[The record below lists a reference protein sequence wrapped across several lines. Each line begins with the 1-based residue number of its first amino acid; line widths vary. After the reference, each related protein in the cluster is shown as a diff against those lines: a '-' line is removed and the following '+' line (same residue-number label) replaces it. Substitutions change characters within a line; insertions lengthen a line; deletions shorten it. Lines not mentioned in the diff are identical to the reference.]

1 MPLSFYLFFL
11 ICHVSIII
19 VIIITVGERTILDK
33 TKHPEIDLALE
44 IALTSSAYRAAGK
57 KSLKLNGLDDITKEQ
72 FGILILLTL
81 KDGLYQTQIANIL
94 GKDRPNIT
102 RMIDILESNGYITRE
117 KDENNRRILK
127 VFLTDKGKEKVEF
140 VKPLKERMSAA
151 QYKGMSDEEILTL
164 VRLLRQVRNN
174 IEEEYNLNV

>member
-1 MPLSFYLFFL
+1 MKK
-11 ICHVSIII
+11 INNI
-19 VIIITVGERTILDK
+19 D
-33 TKHPEIDLALE
+33 IDLGLE
-44 IALTSSAYRAAGK
+44 IALVSSAYRAAGQK
-57 KSLKLNGLDDITKEQ
+57 TLKVNGLDDITREQ
-72 FGILILLTL
+72 LSILLILSLT
-81 KDGLYQTQIANIL
+81 DGLYQTQIANIL

-174 IEEEYNLNV
+174 IEEEYNLNM

>member
-1 MPLSFYLFFL
+1 MKK
-11 ICHVSIII
+11 INNI
-19 VIIITVGERTILDK
+19 D
-33 TKHPEIDLALE
+33 IDLGLE
-44 IALTSSAYRAAGK
+44 IALVSSTYRAAGQK
-57 KSLKLNGLDDITKEQ
+57 TLKVNGLDDITREQ
-72 FGILILLTL
+72 LSILLILSLT
-81 KDGLYQTQIANIL
+81 DGLYQTQIANIL

-174 IEEEYNLNV
+174 IEEEYSLNV

>member
-1 MPLSFYLFFL
+1 MKK
-11 ICHVSIII
+11 INNI
-19 VIIITVGERTILDK
+19 D
-33 TKHPEIDLALE
+33 IDLGLE
-44 IALTSSAYRAAGK
+44 IALVSSAYRAAGQK
-57 KSLKLNGLDDITKEQ
+57 TLKVNGLDDITREQ
-72 FGILILLTL
+72 LSILLILSLT
-81 KDGLYQTQIANIL
+81 DGLYQTQIANIL

-102 RMIDILESNGYITRE
+102 RMIDILESNRYITRE

-164 VRLLRQVRNN
+164 VRLLRKVRNN

>member
-1 MPLSFYLFFL
+1 MKK
-11 ICHVSIII
+11 INNI
-19 VIIITVGERTILDK
+19 D
-33 TKHPEIDLALE
+33 IDLGLE
-44 IALTSSAYRAAGK
+44 IALVSSAYRAAGQK
-57 KSLKLNGLDDITKEQ
+57 TLKVNGLDDITREQ
-72 FGILILLTL
+72 LSILLILSLT
-81 KDGLYQTQIANIL
+81 DGLYQTQIANIL